1 MKNDALGDRMKEFYE
16 DRTRIKLPRRT
27 FTIIRIDG
35 KAFHTYTKG
44 LQRPFD
50 QGLIED
56 MNATTAYLCK
66 NIQGAKFGYV
76 QSDEI
81 SLVLTDFDDLGT
93 HAWFDNNLQKMVSVA
108 ASMATARFNQLRMAR
123 ATWEGNDIEG
133 MLDVD
138 DIQNFKLA
146 MFDARAFQI
155 PFIDEVKNYFIWRQ
169 QDAVRNSISSV
180 AQSLY
185 STKELHGVKTDQMQE
200 MIFQKGINWND
211 YDFRMKRGAVI
222 GKVEK
227 ILTKRSNHY
236 DSNTSYIPSEHT
248 FTRNVWEVIDTP
260 IFTQDPFFLA
270 GLLSNHKGNADVEQS
285 KVPYSPKIGDWV
297 YYPVDAAPFIVN
309 GIRKDE
315 VEIYGDWSGGTNNAI
330 GAGWVK
336 LSEIEPYDESKV
348 KYYDKQGKPYF
359 KEITKNK

>member
-35 KAFHTYTKG
+35 KAYHTYTKG

-108 ASMATARFNQLRMAR
+108 ASMATAEFNRLRLIR
-123 ATWEGNDIEG
+123 ACNDIMGDYVEN
-133 MLDVD
+133 LLTENE
-138 DIQNFKLA
+138 IQKFKMA
-146 MFDARAFQI
+146 EFDARAFQI

-200 MIFQKGINWND
+200 LIFQKGINWND

-222 GKVEK
+222 GKVEVT
-227 ILTKRSNHY
+227 ITNE
-236 DSNTSYIPSEHT
+236 NGT
-248 FTRNVWEVIDTP
+248 FTRNKWQVINTP

-270 GLLSNHKGNADVEQS
+270 GLLSNHKGNADVETC
-285 KVPYSPKIGDWV
+285 
-297 YYPVDAAPFIVN
+297 
-309 GIRKDE
+309 DE
-315 VEIYGDWSGGTNNAI
+315 NN
-330 GAGWVK
+330 
-336 LSEIEPYDESKV
+336 V
-348 KYYDKQGKPYF
+348 KYYDKHGKL
-359 KEITKNK
+359 ITKNK

>member
-1 MKNDALGDRMKEFYE
+1 MKDALGDRMKEFYE

-27 FTIIRIDG
+27 YTIIRIDG
-35 KAFHTYTKG
+35 KSFHTYTKG
-44 LQRPFD
+44 LERPFD

-108 ASMATARFNQLRMAR
+108 ASMATSKFNQLRTER
-123 ATWEGNDIEG
+123 FIKDKFNSG
-133 MLDVD
+133 VD
-138 DIQNFKLA
+138 KITPLWFENLRKLRQA
-146 MFDARAFQI
+146 EFDARAFQI
-155 PFIDEVKNYFIWRQ
+155 PFIDEVENYFIWRQ

-185 STKELHGVKTDQMQE
+185 SPRELNGVKTDQMQE

-227 ILTKRSNHY
+227 VFTKPSNYY
-236 DSNTSYIPSEHT
+236 DPNTSYIPTEHT
-248 FTRNVWEVIDTP
+248 FTRNVWGVIETP
-260 IFTQDPFFLA
+260 TFTQDREFIKS
-270 GLLSNHKGNADVEQS
+270 LLKT
-285 KVPYSPKIGDWV
+285 K
-297 YYPVDAAPFIVN
+297 
-309 GIRKDE
+309 KD
-315 VEIYGDWSGGTNNAI
+315 DN
-330 GAGWVK
+330 
-336 LSEIEPYDESKV
+336 
-348 KYYDKQGKPYF
+348 
-359 KEITKNK
+359 

>member
-27 FTIIRIDG
+27 YTIIRIDG

-44 LQRPFD
+44 LERPFD

-108 ASMATARFNQLRMAR
+108 ASMATSEFNRLRLMRDSKEGALNMRELHLFRMA
-123 ATWEGNDIEG
+123 E
-133 MLDVD
+133 
-138 DIQNFKLA
+138 
-146 MFDARAFQI
+146 FDARAFQI
-155 PFIDEVKNYFIWRQ
+155 PFIDEVCNYFIWRQ

-185 STKELHGVKTDQMQE
+185 STKELHGVKTSGMQE
-200 MIFQKGINWND
+200 LIFQKGINWND
-211 YDFRMKRGAVI
+211 YDFRKKRGGI
-222 GKVEK
+222 ISKVEK
-227 ILTKRSNHY
+227 VFVKRTATAESQEG
-236 DSNTSYIPSEHT
+236 TVIIPESDIYK
-248 FTRNVWEVIDTP
+248 RNVWELVETP
-260 IFTQDPFFLA
+260 IFTQNKDFLRDI
-270 GLLSNHKGNADVEQS
+270 LN
-285 KVPYSPKIGDWV
+285 
-297 YYPVDAAPFIVN
+297 
-309 GIRKDE
+309 
-315 VEIYGDWSGGTNNAI
+315 
-330 GAGWVK
+330 
-336 LSEIEPYDESKV
+336 
-348 KYYDKQGKPYF
+348 
-359 KEITKNK
+359 KEIKSV